1 MIYSV
6 LGFAAQS
13 DRFQNPTPD
22 PCFMKDKWF
31 LYKVHRIPTMVGMR
45 PPFMP
50 VERDHR
56 RSRRAIAPPFH
67 PQSLDSIPVSG
78 TNSLRCGQ

>member
-1 MIYSV
+1 MICNV

-13 DRFQNPTPD
+13 GRFQTQTPD

-45 PPFMP
+45 FLFMP
-50 VERDHR
+50 VEMDHR
-56 RSRRAIAPPFH
+56 RSRRVIAPPFH
-67 PQSLDSIPVSG
+67 PQSLGSIPVSG
-78 TNSLRCGQ
+78 NSSCDQA